1 MAGGRTPLLLAV
13 LLVVLLEVPRA
24 ACGPGD
30 GSGRHKD
37 RGGWRW
43 KGDRSQTGATQDGAS
58 EGATPAPTTEHDDDN
73 SLGYTGSRLR
83 QEDRPPRIVEHPSD
97 LIVSKGEPATL
108 NCKAEGR
115 PTPTVEWYKDNE
127 RVETDRD
134 NPRSQRMLLPSGS
147 LFFLRIVHGR
157 RSKPDEGSYVCV
169 ARNYL
174 GEAVSHNASLE
185 VALLRDDFRQNPADV
200 MVAAGEPAVLECM
213 PPRGHPEPSISWKK
227 DAANIDDR
235 DERITI
241 RGGKL
246 MITNARK
253 SDAGK
258 YVCVGTNMVGE
269 RESEIAELTVLERPS
284 FVRRPGSQVVLVD
297 QSVEFRCEARGDPVP
312 TVRWR
317 KEDGDLPKGRYEIRE
332 DHTLKIRRL
341 ISADVGSYTCVAEN
355 MVGKAEASA
364 TLTVHVPPAFA
375 VRPRNQVVGVGR
387 TVTFQCE
394 ATGNPQPAIFWQR
407 EGSQNLLFSSQP
419 LPSSRFSVSQ
429 SGDLTITDAER
440 SDVGYYSCQ
449 ALNIAGSVIT
459 KALLEVTDV
468 VSDRP
473 PPIVRQGPTNQT
485 VAVDGTVTLSCLASG
500 NPAPTILWRK
510 DSVLVSTHDSRV
522 KQLDTGALQ
531 IRYAKL
537 GDTGVYTCTASTPS
551 GEASWKAY
559 LEVQEFGVPVQ
570 PARPTDPNLIPSAPS
585 KPEVTDVT
593 RTSVTLSWKPN
604 LNSGA
609 TPTSYIIEAF
619 SHASGSSWQTLAE
632 HVKTETYVLKSLKPS
647 AVYLFLVRAANAYGL
662 SDPSPITEAV
672 KTQDIPPTSQ
682 GVDHRQIQRELEE
695 VLIHLHNPTI
705 LSSSSVRVQW
715 TVEQQSQYIQGYKV
729 MYRASPEGQ
738 QRSDWA
744 VFEVRAPGEDSA
756 VVPQLRKG
764 VTYEFKVRPFF
775 NEFQGTDSDMKIG
788 KTLEEVP
795 SAAPRGVTVMESGD
809 NGTAIVVSW
818 QPPPEEEQNGMVQ
831 EYKIWCLGNES
842 RYHINRT
849 VDGSTFSV
857 LIPSLVPDVPYSV
870 EVAAS
875 TSAGQGVKSDVTSF
889 QLDATGRMT
898 ASVVD
903 QQNPLSQQ
911 ISDVVKQPAFIAGI
925 GAACWIILMVFSI
938 WLYRHRKKRSG
949 LSSSYAG
956 IRKVPSFTF
965 TPTVAYQRGGEAV
978 SSAGRPGLLNIGEPA
993 TQPWLADT
1001 WPNSCSNHKDCSI
1014 NCCTAGN
1021 GNSDSNLATYSR
1033 PADCIA
1039 NYNNQMENKQT
1050 NLMVPE
1056 SGVYG
1061 DVDLSNKINE
1071 MKTFNSPNLKDGRF
1085 VGPGGQ
1091 PTPYATT
1098 QLIQSAIMGNNING
1112 ERGCGGGGLGGS
1124 GGGGGGGGGGG
1135 ELNEKHCWKPGA
1147 IQQQK
1152 QQEMASQ
1159 HQYNIMEQNKLNK
1172 DHYRGGESP
1181 MPATI
1186 PYHQAHEGH
1195 TGGSYNSSDRG
1206 SSSTSGSQ
1214 GQKKGV
1220 RTPKLPKQ
1228 STMNWADLL
1237 PPPPANPPPCR
1248 STDEY
1253 SLPMDESYDPD
1264 MQCPMP
1270 PSCMYL
1276 QPNDL
1281 EEEEIERGP
1290 TPPVRGAAS
1299 SPAAVSYSHQST
1311 ATLTPSPQEELVPM
1325 LQEVPDSHDRR
1336 RHAASPPPPPRPLS
1350 PPHTYGYISSPLAL
1364 DTDGMEEEEEEEEML
1379 EEEEEEEEGDETD
1392 AEVAKVHHHHHHHHT
1407 HPHPHPHHAQMHPR
1421 RLLLRGLEQ
1430 TPASSVGDL
1439 ESSVTGS
1446 MINGWGSAS
1455 EEDNASSG
1463 RSSAVSSSDG
1473 SFFTDAD
1480 FAQAVA
1486 AAAEYAGL
1494 KVAKYPNTQG
1504 QEQGGPAARKYQ
1516 MTPSSH
1522 RPGSPVSTDSNMST
1536 AVVQKRPPKKQKQHP
1551 PGPAAHQRREAYPE
1565 DLPPPPL
1572 PPPAGLKS
1580 PTHPS
1585 KGGPEGRGMMSPKAG
1600 EGRDRRGGSAGYRPR
1615 EGSDP
1620 RTSSSERKEAQERQ
1634 KTPRGGK
1641 GSKPEGVSGNKTRQH
1656 PGAEDILPYNRPS
1669 FPTVNGPRDG
1679 RDPSS
1684 SSSMSS
1690 RGSGGRRKGE
1700 GAPGGRRGPADMG
1713 LNTMGA
1719 FQPGDEDLEMV
1730 ES

>member
-1 MAGGRTPLLLAV
+1 MAGGRTPLLL
-13 LLVVLLEVPRA
+13 LVVLAEVLSGL
-24 ACGPGD
+24 CVPGD
-30 GSGRHKD
+30 SSGKYKGS
-37 RGGWRW
+37 WRW
-43 KGDRSQTGATQDGAS
+43 KGDRSR
-58 EGATPAPTTEHDDDN
+58 
-73 SLGYTGSRLR
+73 SRLR
-83 QEDRPPRIVEHPSD
+83 QEDTPPRIVEHPSD

-115 PTPTVEWYKDNE
+115 PTPTVEWYKDGE

-185 VALLRDDFRQNPADV
+185 VAILRDDFRQNPADV
-200 MVAAGEPAVLECM
+200 IVAAGEPAVLECQ
-213 PPRGHPEPSISWKK
+213 PPRGHPEPTISWKK
-227 DAANIDDR
+227 DGTNIDDR

-284 FVRRPGSQVVLVD
+284 FVRRPGSQVMLVD

-317 KEDGDLPKGRYEIRE
+317 KDDGDLPKGRYEIRE

-341 ISADVGSYTCVAEN
+341 TSADVGSYTCVVEN

-364 TLTVHVPPAFA
+364 SLTVHVVSVPPAFV

-407 EGSQNLLFSSQP
+407 EGSQNLLFSYQP
-419 LPSSRFSVSQ
+419 PQPSSRLSVSQ

-440 SDVGYYSCQ
+440 SDMGYYSCQ
-449 ALNIAGSVIT
+449 AINTAGSVLT
-459 KALLEVTDV
+459 KALLEITDV

-473 PPIVRQGPTNQT
+473 PPVIRQGPTNQT
-485 VAVDGTVTLSCLASG
+485 VAVDGTVILNCVATG
-500 NPAPTILWRK
+500 NPTPTILWRK
-510 DSVLVSTHDSRV
+510 DGVLVSTHDSRV

-537 GDTGVYTCTASTPS
+537 GDTGTYTCIASTPS

-559 LEVQEFGVPVQ
+559 LEVHEFGVPVQ
-570 PARPTDPNLIPSAPS
+570 PNRPTDPNLIPSAPS
-585 KPEVTDVT
+585 KPEVTDVS
-593 RTSVTLSWKPN
+593 RTSISLSWRPN
-604 LNSGA
+604 LNAGA

-632 HVKTETYVLKSLKPS
+632 HVKTESFVLKGLKPS

-682 GVDHRQIQRELEE
+682 GVDHRQIQRELGE

-729 MYRASPEGQ
+729 MYRPSPEGL

-744 VFEVRAPGEDSA
+744 VFEVRTPGEDSA

-764 VTYEFKVRPFF
+764 VTYEFKLRPFF
-775 NEFQGTDSDMKIG
+775 NEFQGTDSDVKIG
-788 KTLEEVP
+788 KTLEEAP
-795 SAAPRGVTVMESGD
+795 SAPPREVTVTESED

-818 QPPPEEEQNGMVQ
+818 QPPPEEEQNGVVQ

-849 VDGSTFSV
+849 VDGSTLSV
-857 LIPSLVPDVPYSV
+857 LIPSLAPGIRYSV

-875 TSAGQGVKSDVTSF
+875 TGAGPGVKSDITFF
-889 QLDATGRMT
+889 QLDSSGRMT
-898 ASVVD
+898 ETGI
-903 QQNPLSQQ
+903 QENPLSQQ

-938 WLYRHRKKRSG
+938 WLYRHRKKRNG

-965 TPTVAYQRGGEAV
+965 TPTVAYQRGGEGV
-978 SSAGRPGLLNIGEPA
+978 SSAGRPGLLNIGESA

-1001 WPNSCSNHKDCSI
+1001 WPNSCSNHNDCSI

-1098 QLIQSAIMGNNING
+1098 QLIQSSIMGNHVNPD
-1112 ERGCGGGGLGGS
+1112 RGTGGS
-1124 GGGGGGGGGGG
+1124 GGGLLGVG
-1135 ELNEKHCWKPGA
+1135 EMNEKHCWKPTSV
-1147 IQQQK
+1147 QQQK
-1152 QQEMASQ
+1152 QEMGSQ
-1159 HQYNIMEQNKLNK
+1159 LQYNIMEQNKLNK
-1172 DHYRGGESP
+1172 DRYRGGDSP

-1186 PYHQAHEGH
+1186 PYNQTHDSH

-1237 PPPPANPPPCR
+1237 PPPPANPPPSR
-1248 STDEY
+1248 STEEY
-1253 SLPMDESYDPD
+1253 SLSMDESYEPD

-1270 PSCMYL
+1270 PSHMYL
-1276 QPNDL
+1276 QPDEL
-1281 EEEEIERGP
+1281 EEEEEMERGP
-1290 TPPVRGAAS
+1290 TPPIRGAAS

-1311 ATLTPSPQEELVPM
+1311 ATLTPSPQEEMQPM
-1325 LQEVPDSHDRR
+1325 LQDAPDSHERR
-1336 RHAASPPPPPRPLS
+1336 RHVVSPPPLQMPHS
-1350 PPHTYGYISSPLAL
+1350 PSHTYGYITSPL
-1364 DTDGMEEEEEEEEML
+1364 DPDGIDEEEDIL
-1379 EEEEEEEEGDETD
+1379 EEDEEEGDETD
-1392 AEVAKVHHHHHHHHT
+1392 AEVAKMHYHHT
-1407 HPHPHPHHAQMHPR
+1407 HPHTHPHHPQMHPR

-1430 TPASSVGDL
+1430 TPASSTGDL

-1455 EEDNASSG
+1455 EEDNVSSG

-1486 AAAEYAGL
+1486 AAAEYSGVR
-1494 KVAKYPNTQG
+1494 VAKYPHTLG
-1504 QEQGGPAARKYQ
+1504 HEVGGASARKYQ
-1516 MTPSSH
+1516 INPSGH
-1522 RPGSPVSTDSNMST
+1522 RPSSPVSTDSNMSMA
-1536 AVVQKRPPKKQKQHP
+1536 AVHRRPPKKQKQHP
-1551 PGPAAHQRREAYPE
+1551 AAHPGNQRREVYNE
-1565 DLPPPPL
+1565 DLPPPPI
-1572 PPPAGLKS
+1572 PPPAVLKS

-1585 KGGPEGRGMMSPKAG
+1585 KAVLEGRGVSPKAV
-1600 EGRDRRGGSAGYRPR
+1600 EGRDKRGGTGGYRPR
-1615 EGSDP
+1615 EGSDT
-1620 RTSSSERKEAQERQ
+1620 RTSSSERKDAQDRQ
-1634 KTPRGGK
+1634 RTAHGGK
-1641 GSKPEGVSGNKTRQH
+1641 GTKHEGSIASKARQH
-1656 PGAEDILPYNRPS
+1656 AGSEDIQPYSRPQ
-1669 FPTVNGPRDG
+1669 FPTVNSP

-1690 RGSGGRRKGE
+1690 RGSGGRRRGE
-1700 GAPGGRRGPADMG
+1700 GGRRNPADMS
-1713 LNTMGA
+1713 LNTTGA
-1719 FQPGDEDLEMV
+1719 FQPGDEEFEMV

>member
-1 MAGGRTPLLLAV
+1 MSPTFIGFVFLLGILHV
-13 LLVVLLEVPRA
+13 CP
-24 ACGPGD
+24 
-30 GSGRHKD
+30 
-37 RGGWRW
+37 
-43 KGDRSQTGATQDGAS
+43 
-58 EGATPAPTTEHDDDN
+58 
-73 SLGYTGSRLR
+73 GSRLR
-83 QEDRPPRIVEHPSD
+83 QEDTPPRIVEHPSD

-115 PTPTVEWYKDNE
+115 PTPTVEWYKDGE

-200 MVAAGEPAVLECM
+200 IVAAGDPAVLECQ
-213 PPRGHPEPSISWKK
+213 PPRGHPEPTISWKK
-227 DAANIDDR
+227 DGVNIDDR

-284 FVRRPGSQVVLVD
+284 FVRRPGSQVLLVD

-317 KEDGDLPKGRYEIRE
+317 KDDGELPKGRYEIRE

-355 MVGKAEASA
+355 LVGKAEASA
-364 TLTVHVPPAFA
+364 MLTVHVMSVPPAFV

-394 ATGNPQPAIFWQR
+394 ATGNPQPAIFWQQ

-419 LPSSRFSVSQ
+419 PQPSSRFSVSQ
-429 SGDLTITDAER
+429 TGDLTITDAER
-440 SDVGYYSCQ
+440 SDMGYYSCQ

-473 PPIVRQGPTNQT
+473 PPVIRQGPTNQT
-485 VAVDGTVTLSCLASG
+485 VAVDGTVVLSCMALS
-500 NPAPTILWRK
+500 NPTPTILWRK
-510 DSVLVSTHDSRV
+510 DGLLVSTHDSRI

-537 GDTGVYTCTASTPS
+537 GDTGTYTCIASTPS
-551 GEASWKAY
+551 GEASWKAH

-570 PARPTDPNLIPSAPS
+570 PNRPTDPNLIPSSPS

-604 LNSGA
+604 LNTGA

-632 HVKTETYVLKSLKPS
+632 HVKTESFVLKGLKPS

-662 SDPSPITEAV
+662 SDPSPISDAV

-682 GVDHRQIQRELEE
+682 GVDHRQIQRELGD
-695 VLIHLHNPTI
+695 VVIHLHNPTI

-729 MYRASPEGQ
+729 MYRPSPEGL

-744 VFEVRAPGEDSA
+744 VFEVRTPGEDSA

-764 VTYEFKVRPFF
+764 VTYEFKVHPFF
-775 NEFQGTDSDMKIG
+775 NEFQGTDSDVKIG
-788 KTLEEVP
+788 KTLEEAP
-795 SAAPRGVTVMESGD
+795 SAPPREVTVTESGD

-818 QPPPEEEQNGMVQ
+818 QPPPPEDQNGVVQ

-857 LIPSLVPDVPYSV
+857 LIPSLTPGIRYSV

-875 TSAGQGVKSDVTSF
+875 TGAGPGVKSDVTYF
-889 QLDATGRMT
+889 QLDASGRMT
-898 ASVVD
+898 ETGAD
-903 QQNPLSQQ
+903 ENPLTQQ

-938 WLYRHRKKRSG
+938 WLYRHRKKRNG

-965 TPTVAYQRGGEAV
+965 TPTVAYQRGGEGV
-978 SSAGRPGLLNIGEPA
+978 SSAGRPGLLNMGDSA

-1001 WPNSCSNHKDCSI
+1001 WPNSCSNHNDCSI

-1050 NLMVPE
+1050 NLMMPE
-1056 SGVYG
+1056 SGLYG

-1085 VGPGGQ
+1085 MGPGGQ

-1098 QLIQSAIMGNNING
+1098 QLIQSSIMGNNINPD
-1112 ERGCGGGGLGGS
+1112 RGTGGS
-1124 GGGGGGGGGGG
+1124 GGGPVGGG
-1135 ELNEKHCWKPGA
+1135 EVNEKHCWKPPP
-1147 IQQQK
+1147 IQHQK
-1152 QQEMASQ
+1152 QEMGSQ
-1159 HQYNIMEQNKLNK
+1159 LQYIIMEQNKLNK
-1172 DHYRGGESP
+1172 DRCRGGESP
-1181 MPATI
+1181 MPTI
-1186 PYHQAHEGH
+1186 PYNQAHDSH

-1214 GQKKGV
+1214 GQKKGM

-1237 PPPPANPPPCR
+1237 PPPPANPPPSR
-1248 STDEY
+1248 SVEEY
-1253 SLPMDESYDPD
+1253 ALSMQESCDPD
-1264 MQCPMP
+1264 TQCPMP
-1270 PSCMYL
+1270 PSHMYL
-1276 QPNDL
+1276 QPDEL
-1281 EEEEIERGP
+1281 EEEEELERGP
-1290 TPPVRGAAS
+1290 TPPIRGAAS

-1311 ATLTPSPQEELVPM
+1311 ATLTPSPQEEMQPM
-1325 LQEVPDSHDRR
+1325 LQDPPDSHERR
-1336 RHAASPPPPPRPLS
+1336 RHAVSPSPPPRPLS
-1350 PPHTYGYISSPLAL
+1350 PSHTYGYITSPLAL
-1364 DTDGMEEEEEEEEML
+1364 DTDGMEEEEDIMEEEED
-1379 EEEEEEEEGDETD
+1379 EGDDTD
-1392 AEVAKVHHHHHHHHT
+1392 AEVAKMHYHHT
-1407 HPHPHPHHAQMHPR
+1407 HPHIHPHHSQMHPR

-1430 TPASSVGDL
+1430 TPASSMGDL

-1455 EEDNASSG
+1455 EEDNVSSG

-1473 SFFTDAD
+1473 SFFTDTD

-1486 AAAEYAGL
+1486 AAAEYSGL
-1494 KVAKYPNTQG
+1494 RVAKYPNIHS
-1504 QEQGGPAARKYQ
+1504 QEVGGPSARKYQ
-1516 MTPSSH
+1516 INPTGH
-1522 RPGSPVSTDSNMST
+1522 RPGSPVSTDSNMSMA
-1536 AVVQKRPPKKQKQHP
+1536 AVNRRPPKKQKQHNAGH
-1551 PGPAAHQRREAYPE
+1551 PGNQRRDPYNE
-1565 DLPPPPL
+1565 DLPPPPI
-1572 PPPAGLKS
+1572 PPPAVLKS

-1585 KGGPEGRGMMSPKAG
+1585 KATLEGRGVISPKAG
-1600 EGRDRRGGSAGYRPR
+1600 EGRDKRGGSGGYRPR
-1615 EGSDP
+1615 DGSDP
-1620 RTSSSERKEAQERQ
+1620 RTGSSERKEAQERQ
-1634 KTPRGGK
+1634 KSAHGEK
-1641 GSKPEGVSGNKTRQH
+1641 GNRHEGSTASKARQH
-1656 PGAEDILPYNRPS
+1656 PGSEDIPPYSRPQ
-1669 FPTVNGPRDG
+1669 FPTVNSP

-1690 RGSGGRRKGE
+1690 RGSGGRRRGE
-1700 GAPGGRRGPADMG
+1700 GGRRNPTDMS
-1713 LNTMGA
+1713 LVTTGA
-1719 FQPGDEDLEMV
+1719 LQAGDEELEMP